1 MTIDLPSKS
10 YSFPQHIT
18 PTDMRPDIVWW
29 SDEKKEL
36 QMFKLTINYETL
48 PADARQCKRA
58 KYEGLVEAGCEVGY
72 STELITLEVG
82 SRGMVSDD
90 DFATLHLIF
99 GTSRKDMDYLALAV
113 IRSTLLESFKI
124 WCSRNTVHSN
134 L

>member
-1 MTIDLPSKS
+1 M
-10 YSFPQHIT
+10 
-18 PTDMRPDIVWW
+18 
-29 SDEKKEL
+29 
-36 QMFKLTINYETL
+36 
-48 PADARQCKRA
+48 
-58 KYEGLVEAGCEVGY
+58 GY
-72 STELITLEVG
+72 STELITLEVC
-82 SRGMVSDD
+82 SSGMVSDD